1 VARIYIGTSGWS
13 YKDWVGN
20 FYPEDIKPKDYLAYY
35 SQQFNSVEI
44 DSSFYGIPRRS
55 AVESWYKMVPEG
67 FKFAPKFPQDIT
79 HKSDLT
85 DIDDKLTA
93 FLSAMELLKE
103 KLGPLLI
110 QFPHSFKPEL
120 SDNLERFLKQ
130 LPKGFNYVME
140 IRNRK
145 WLSEK
150 FYEVLKKDNIGM
162 ALIEHPWMPR
172 LNIVTSNT
180 LYVRFLGDRQKI
192 AADFSHIQIDR
203 TENMDEWRKMI
214 LVLEEKT
221 NDFYGYF
228 NNHYSGYAPATAKYF
243 RNLLIPVA

>member
-1 VARIYIGTSGWS
+1 MAKIYIGTSGWS
-13 YKDWVGN
+13 YKDWEGN

-55 AVESWYKMVPEG
+55 AVESWYKMVPKE

-85 DIDDKLTA
+85 GIEDKLSA

-110 QFPHSFKPEL
+110 QFPYSFKPEL
-120 SDNLERFLKQ
+120 SDNLSRFLRQ
-130 LPKGFNYVME
+130 LPKEFDYIVE

-145 WLSEK
+145 WLGEK
-150 FYEVLKKDNIGM
+150 FYEMLRKDGIGL

-172 LNIVTSNT
+172 LNVITSNT
-180 LYVRFLGDRQKI
+180 LYVRFLGDRKI
-192 AADFSHIQIDR
+192 HQ
-203 TENMDEWRKMI
+203 
-214 LVLEEKT
+214 
-221 NDFYGYF
+221 G
-228 NNHYSGYAPATAKYF
+228 
-243 RNLLIPVA
+243 